1 MLEIILRTNQNKLT
15 YIIKNDKLT
24 EDNPNI
30 IFEIERKIYDEILNL
45 ESKNKIKLTDV
56 IKIKGWNWIGTVKTI
71 KTNLYNLCK
80 YIV

>member
-56 IKIKGWNWIGTVKTI
+56 IKIKG
-71 KTNLYNLCK
+71 
-80 YIV
+80 